1 MPARLLRCAVTL
13 VTIVLVGCVGVST
26 WLLIGRLEAT
36 ADATATDAA
45 DRAVRAAEAAVNR
58 QFLAVDGMLAG
69 LPPLLGH
76 FTGSEAAAASRVLR
90 DLAFQN
96 FNFRNLLLV
105 QPEDGTVW
113 AAALADSRRRPL
125 PVAAPLLR
133 EAMQGGA
140 VGIIG
145 PTRSPATG
153 EWTLFF
159 VRQAGLPLLAV
170 AEVPVPQVAAM
181 LAPLGDGT
189 GLRITVERRDG
200 TLLAS
205 LPHDEAAFGRAL
217 ARPLPASQG
226 DGAVWLDRARLT
238 DTPAIVVARPTLYRD
253 ILVTVGIDRQLL
265 ALRQEPDRHRL
276 LLGAAAASLLLL
288 ALAAAL
294 TLALRQRERVD
305 AERAAARA
313 MLENAIESLP
323 DGFCMFDAQDRLIVA
338 NTRYRELYAHS
349 AEHIRVGAT
358 FESIVRGG
366 AENGQYPQA
375 GEDIDAFVAGVCAW
389 HQGDQPPVE
398 RLLPD
403 GRWLLVTERRVP
415 DGGTVGVRTDISA
428 LKHANSE
435 LAAARDAAAAATRAK
450 SRFLARMS
458 HELRTP
464 LNGVLGLAQALARDM
479 TLPPEARQRA
489 GTLEAAGRHLVAV
502 ANDLLDLARAE
513 EGRLDLHDSECGLPE
528 LLEETAAIS
537 RPAASEKS
545 VTVVTELADGLPP
558 RLRIDATRL
567 RQVVLNLLSNAVKF
581 TPAGGRVVFA
591 ARPVPAANGATRLRL
606 EVRDTGPGVPAA
618 ARLAIF
624 DDFVQV
630 SGADARGGAGLGLA
644 IVSHI
649 VARMGGE
656 IGCDT
661 AWPDGSG
668 ALFWVELPVTLA
680 GVVTAPPTAVDSA
693 APRPFRLLVVDD
705 VAANLA
711 VARALLGSAGHT
723 AICVDS
729 GIDALAAIEA
739 ARGGDRFDAALIDV
753 MMPGMDGLETTR
765 RIRAMPPPD
774 NALPILAV
782 TASAFPEDIVAC
794 RAAGMNAHLAKPIER
809 STLLAALARILG
821 GSDTT
826 PLLDPGGAPALH
838 VPGQDAGAAERLR
851 LNFVAELERAT
862 AALSAAASTDR
873 GAIGAAAHRVAGAAA
888 TLGAPRLVGAARR
901 LEADVRQGA
910 SGDATSLRR
919 ATIEIADLT
928 LAEIRGADRAAA

>member
-1 MPARLLRCAVTL
+1 MPPRLLRRVVALVATL
-13 VTIVLVGCVGVST
+13 LVGGVGVST

-36 ADATATDAA
+36 TEAAATDAT
-45 DRAVRAAEAAVNR
+45 DRAVRAAEATVNR

-76 FTGSEAAAASRVLR
+76 LTAGQPGEASRVLR

-105 QPEDGTVW
+105 QPDDGAVW

-133 EAMQGGA
+133 EAMQRGA
-140 VGIIG
+140 VAIIG

-159 VRQAGLPLLAV
+159 MRQGGLPLLAV

-205 LPHDEAAFGRAL
+205 LPHDEAALGRAL
-217 ARPLPASQG
+217 ARPLPVATG
-226 DGAVWLDRARLT
+226 DGVLALDRARLT
-238 DTPAIVVARPTLYRD
+238 DTPALVLARPTLYRD
-253 ILVTVGIDRQLL
+253 IVVTVGIDRQLL
-265 ALRQEPDRHRL
+265 ALRQAPDRQRL
-276 LLGAAAASLLLL
+276 LVGAAAASLLLL

-294 TLALRQRERVD
+294 NLALRQRERVD

-323 DGFCMFDAQDRLIVA
+323 DGFCMYDADDRLIVA
-338 NTRYRELYAHS
+338 NTRYRELYSRS
-349 AEHIRVGAT
+349 AAHIRVGAT
-358 FESIVRGG
+358 FESIIRGG

-375 GEDIDAFVAGVCAW
+375 GEDIDAFVEGVCAW
-389 HQGDQPPVE
+389 HRGDQPPLE

-415 DGGTVGVRTDISA
+415 DGGTVGIRTDISA
-428 LKHANSE
+428 LKQANSE
-435 LAAARDAAAAATRAK
+435 LGMARDAAAAATRAK

-464 LNGVLGLAQALARDM
+464 LNGVLGLAQALARDA

-513 EGRLDLHDSECGLPE
+513 EGRLDLHESEFGLRE
-528 LLEETAAIS
+528 LLEEAAAIS
-537 RPAASEKS
+537 RPAAGGKS
-545 VTVVTELADGLPP
+545 VTIDTEFPAGLPA
-558 RLRIDATRL
+558 RLRADATRL
-567 RQVVLNLLSNAVKF
+567 RQIVLNLLSNAVKF
-581 TPAGGRVVFA
+581 TPPDGRVVFA
-591 ARPVPAANGATRLRL
+591 ALQIAPASGAATRLRI

-618 ARLAIF
+618 ARRAIF

-630 SGADARGGAGLGLA
+630 SEADARGGAGLGLA
-644 IVSHI
+644 IVSQI

-656 IGCDT
+656 IGCDS
-661 AWPDGSG
+661 AWPDGTG
-668 ALFWVELPVTLA
+668 ALFWVELPVTPV
-680 GVVTAPPTAVDSA
+680 GVATAPEALVDRA
-693 APRPFRLLVVDD
+693 ASRPLRLLVVDD

-765 RIRAMPPPD
+765 RIRAMPQPD
-774 NALPILAV
+774 SALPILAV

-809 STLLAALARILG
+809 SSLLAALAHILT
-821 GSDTT
+821 DDADAA
-826 PLLDPGGAPALH
+826 PLLDAGGAKALR
-838 VPGQDAGAAERLR
+838 VPGQDNLAAERLR

-862 AALSAAASTDR
+862 AALRAAADSV
-873 GAIGAAAHRVAGAAA
+873 AIGAAAHRLAGAAA
-888 TLGAPRLVGAARR
+888 TLGAPRLVAAARR
-901 LEADVRQGA
+901 LEADTRHRA
-910 SGDATSLRR
+910 GDHAELLR
-919 ATIEIADLT
+919 AAAIEVADLT